1 MGQAIPAAEQR
12 VLIVDDDETVLEIAA
27 VFVRELGYA
36 VSTAKNAI
44 EAPQILQRDK
54 SITTLFSDMTMPGL
68 DGEQLAE
75 CALML
80 RPGLHVILTSGARR
94 PSAKGAFL
102 AKPYH
107 AVDLVRVLPRRPLGR
122 PRIF

>member
-1 MGQAIPAAEQR
+1 MGQAIPAVEQR
-12 VLIVDDDETVLEIAA
+12 VLIVDDDETILEIAA
-27 VFVRELGYA
+27 VFVCELF
-36 VSTAKNAI
+36 V
-44 EAPQILQRDK
+44 APLSHFLRYLLHIRA
-54 SITTLFSDMTMPGL
+54 LFSDMTMPGM

-75 CALML
+75 CALTL

-94 PSAKGAFL
+94 PSSKVAFV

>member
-1 MGQAIPAAEQR
+1 MGQAIPAADQR

-27 VFVRELGYA
+27 VLIRGLGYA

-44 EAPQILQRDK
+44 EALQILQSDK
-54 SITTLFSDMTMPGL
+54 SITTLFSDMTMPGM

-75 CALML
+75 CARTL

-94 PSAKGAFL
+94 PMAKVAFVS
-102 AKPYH
+102 KPYH
-107 AVDLVRVLPRRPLGR
+107 AVDLVRVLPPRPFR
-122 PRIF
+122 